1 MLAENNDK
9 FKQHIHC
16 LLEKNEQLRQKRME
30 TVEETV
36 TVGFS
41 LQQHENPKQK
51 PLELVQLRPEIV
63 VKNTFNDTFK
73 DRKEEKG
80 DFVET
85 DAYAEFATTKKKI
98 EYDLDF
104 GEF

>member
-1 MLAENNDK
+1 MLAEDNDK
-9 FKQHIHC
+9 FKQHISS
-16 LLEKNEQLRQKRME
+16 LLEENEQLRQKRME

-41 LQQHENPKQK
+41 LQQHESPKQK
-51 PLELVQLRPEIV
+51 PLELVQFRPEVV
-63 VKNTFNDTFK
+63 VKDTCK

>member
-9 FKQHIHC
+9 FKQHISS
-16 LLEKNEQLRQKRME
+16 LLEENEQLRQKRME

-36 TVGFS
+36 TVGFR
-41 LQQHENPKQK
+41 LQQHESPKQK

-63 VKNTFNDTFK
+63 VKDTFK